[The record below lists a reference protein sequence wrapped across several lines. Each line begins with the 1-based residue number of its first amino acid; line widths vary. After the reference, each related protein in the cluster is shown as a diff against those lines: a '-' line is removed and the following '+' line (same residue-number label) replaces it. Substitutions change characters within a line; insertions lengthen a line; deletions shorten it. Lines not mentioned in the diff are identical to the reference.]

1 MTEEQV
7 RKLIIEAFYQLVA
20 ELDGAY
26 ESGEIES
33 RALDAVSRVVTE
45 TVRKLAKI
53 KDMLE
58 YLREGD

>member
-7 RKLIIEAFYQLVA
+7 RKLIIEAMSLLA
-20 ELDGAY
+20 EGVDSAY

-53 KDMLE
+53 KDMPE
-58 YLREGD
+58 YLRERD